1 MCPQSSLMAEEMDH
15 GLAGGGGH
23 PLGVTEKQLE
33 LRRAFYCPSELLAW
47 ALCGLSLRSADGWS
61 SDLFSFP

>member
-1 MCPQSSLMAEEMDH
+1 MSTEQPDGRGNGSQ

-47 ALCGLSLRSADGWS
+47 ALCGLSLRSTDGWS